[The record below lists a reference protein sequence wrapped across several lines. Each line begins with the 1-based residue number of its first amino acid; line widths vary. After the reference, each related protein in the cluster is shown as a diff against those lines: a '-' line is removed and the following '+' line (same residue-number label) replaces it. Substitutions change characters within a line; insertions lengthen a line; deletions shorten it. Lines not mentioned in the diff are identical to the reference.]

1 MIPDHSTPYTESHP
15 VFEVPISAFPNRND
29 HHILLEMNATQAPR
43 DDGHTSKYLVHW
55 TGRKGERP
63 GLENLSA
70 IARTCRLRLSQNM
83 FFFDGALRVVENM
96 ACFTD
101 VPLWHSLPHCQRYGR
116 YAIVFDKAK
125 LMARGAQPVFYFTHV
140 FKRDMSTIYNFI
152 ISQMEKATIPSE
164 IFEATHRHFFY
175 AQEFSAGSVTD
186 PTANYYEREW
196 RLGEFSLIPESEDV
210 GAYCYNHRLPL
221 CIGRSVK
228 DGSDVYFVI
237 DPKDVAFLVAPKDH
251 VAEVDNPHSF
261 AVHLF
266 EDVVSNEEE

>member
-1 MIPDHSTPYTESHP
+1 MKT
-15 VFEVPISAFPNRND
+15 
-29 HHILLEMNATQAPR
+29 MCAPR
-43 DDGHTSKYLVHW
+43 DDGHTSKYLIHW
-55 TGRKGERP
+55 TGRRGEQA

-70 IARTCRLRLSQNM
+70 IARNCRLLLSQNA

-101 VPLWHSLPHCQRYGR
+101 VPLWRSLPHCQRYGR

-125 LMARGAQPVFYFTHV
+125 LMARGAQPVFYYTHV
-140 FKRDMSTIYNFI
+140 FKRDMSTIFNFI
-152 ISQMEKATIPSE
+152 MSQLENTTIPPE
-164 IFEATHRHFFY
+164 IFEAVHRHFYY
-175 AQEFSAGSVTD
+175 AQEFSDGPVTD

-221 CIGRSVK
+221 CIGRSAK
-228 DGSDVYFVI
+228 NGSHAYFVI
-237 DPKDVAFLVAPKDH
+237 EPKDVAFLVAPKDH

-261 AVHLF
+261 DVHPF
-266 EDVVSNEEE
+266 EDVVSN

>member
-1 MIPDHSTPYTESHP
+1 MKTTHP
-15 VFEVPISAFPNRND
+15 
-29 HHILLEMNATQAPR
+29 PR

-55 TGRKGERP
+55 TGRKDEQS

-70 IARTCRLRLSQNM
+70 IARTCRLRLSQNE

-152 ISQMEKATIPSE
+152 MSQMEKATIPSDV
-164 IFEATHRHFFY
+164 FEAIHRHFFY

-196 RLGEFSLIPESEDV
+196 RLGEFSLIPENEDIA
-210 GAYCYNHRLPL
+210 AYCFNHRLPL
-221 CIGRSVK
+221 CIGRSST
-228 DGSDVYFVI
+228 DENGIHFII
-237 DPKDVAFLVAPKDH
+237 DPQDVAFLVAPQSH
-251 VAEVDNPHSF
+251 VAMVNNPHSF
-261 AVHLF
+261 PVYSF
-266 EDVVSNEEE
+266 ESIVSTENLILEGIQK